1 MVRQHRAQLV
11 GAPMDLDEKVCLQ
24 IFSRHKRDRQK
35 VGESGGLA
43 PAFFALLIRRHHGP
57 VSDTCFK
64 V

>member
-35 VGESGGLA
+35 VEGSRL
-43 PAFFALLIRRHHGP
+43 PFLL
-57 VSDTCFK
+57 C
-64 V
+64 